1 MRVPLARSP
10 STVPSKHDFAAGRA
24 GAGAEIDDVVGD
36 RDRLRLVLHDEHRVA
51 LVPQLQQQ
59 VVHPLDVMRVQA
71 DRGLV
76 EDVGDV
82 GERRAEV
89 ADHLGALR
97 LAPGQRARRPV
108 Q

>member
-1 MRVPLARSP
+1 MSVPLAAEPVESALEDHV
-10 STVPSKHDFAAGRA
+10 STA
-24 GAGAEIDDVVGD
+24 GAGARAEIDDVIGD
-36 RDRLRLVLHDEHRVA
+36 LDHLGLVLHDEHGVA
-51 LVPQLQQQ
+51 LVTQLQQQ
-59 VVHPLDVMRVQA
+59 VVHALDVVRVEA

-97 LAPGQRARRPV
+97 LAAGQGA
-108 Q
+108 